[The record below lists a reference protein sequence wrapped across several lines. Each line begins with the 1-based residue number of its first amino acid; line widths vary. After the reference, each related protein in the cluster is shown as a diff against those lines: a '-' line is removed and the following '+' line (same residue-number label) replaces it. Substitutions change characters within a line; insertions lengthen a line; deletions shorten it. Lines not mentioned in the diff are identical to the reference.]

1 MLMQSSQQPKK
12 IPIERALDKYT
23 DMIEDLIPN
32 MPKDIKHTWGQKLL
46 DLDLMLYELL
56 YTAKEFSCERQR
68 ALRKFKNKFFL
79 MQTILRKAHNKRFVA
94 DKPYIKT
101 FEPASSIER
110 QLTGWIKALPASES
124 ATADGEC

>member
-1 MLMQSSQQPKK
+1 MQPSQQPKK
-12 IPIERALDKYT
+12 IPIERALDTYT
-23 DMIEDLIPN
+23 DILEDLIPN

-46 DLDLMLYELL
+46 ELELVLYELL
-56 YTAKEFSCERQR
+56 YTAKEFPNERKG

-79 MQTILRKAHNKRFVA
+79 IQTILRKAHNKRFIA

-110 QLTGWIKALPASES
+110 QLTGWIKALALPASES
-124 ATADGEC
+124 VTADGEC